1 MRSFDR
7 QKVPLPKIK
16 KVEFNDG
23 PVVVEI
29 GAGVGLHPIMYSQE
43 FPDHQVL
50 AIERTRSKF
59 EKFERRLNNH
69 PHIKNCTAIHEDAI
83 SVITHLI
90 GDAQVDRYF
99 ILYPNPYPKKNDQNK
114 RFYAMPFME
123 EILRTLKAD
132 GEIILATNDL
142 QYKKECIEFFKND
155 WHLELVEESLVTK
168 GRTHFEKKY
177 LLRNEPCYNLL
188 FTRKSILSSTGPNN
202 LA

>member
-7 QKVPLPKIK
+7 QKVPLPKLSSLN
-16 KVEFNDG
+16 FNEG
-23 PVVVEI
+23 PLIVEI
-29 GAGVGLHPIMYSQE
+29 GAGVGLHPISYSQQ

-59 EKFERRLNNH
+59 ERFQRRLENH
-69 PHIKNCTAIHEDAI
+69 PQIKNCIALHEDAI

-90 GDAQVDRYF
+90 GNNQVDKYF

-123 EILRTLKAD
+123 EILRTLKSD

-142 QYKKECIEFFKND
+142 QYKQECIEFFQRVWK
-155 WHLELVEESLVTK
+155 LELKEQSLATQ

-177 LLRNEPCYNLL
+177 LSRNESCYNLI
-188 FTRKSILSSTGPNN
+188 FARKSTFGS
-202 LA
+202 A